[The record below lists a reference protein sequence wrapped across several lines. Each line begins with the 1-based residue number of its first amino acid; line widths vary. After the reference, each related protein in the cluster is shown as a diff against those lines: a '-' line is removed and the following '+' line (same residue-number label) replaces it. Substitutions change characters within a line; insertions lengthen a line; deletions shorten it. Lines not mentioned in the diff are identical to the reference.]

1 MGATFMLAAAQAG
14 FTNQLKQRLASTAP
28 NVDRAL
34 VLATGATDIRRVFS
48 GADLVGIIRAYEW
61 GIKVAFAIVIAAS
74 CVSAIFS
81 LCTKWDNINKK
92 KEQPKDSK
100 A

>member
-1 MGATFMLAAAQAG
+1 MAARKGGNKGLTAASSLPVVVWDPGSGPHYGHTPSGLAVRG
-14 FTNQLKQRLASTAP
+14 R
-28 NVDRAL
+28 
-34 VLATGATDIRRVFS
+34 S
-48 GADLVGIIRAYEW
+48 GQYLYAYEW

-74 CVSAIFS
+74 GISAIVS